1 MMIYFWNFYLD
12 FLFQNQKLQ
21 LREGF
26 ALQFFKLI
34 FFYHTV
40 RDIFRALD
48 ENNFCTFEMWR
59 KRDILIPDSGRK
71 SPVTIWSHRIALDSR
86 VCLATLSPCHL
97 ATLQHCRHCSCLPC
111 HWAPRRHSKRPATS
125 WRRWSSLALFFHPR
139 IGSLSNT
146 VRRFFPWMGGRGGT
160 PQVLQK
166 TGIFCPKTLFL
177 AVLICYWSF

>member
-1 MMIYFWNFYLD
+1 MFFYLPRCGQP
-12 FLFQNQKLQ
+12 LSPLSSSS
-21 LREGF
+21 
-26 ALQFFKLI
+26 
-34 FFYHTV
+34 
-40 RDIFRALD
+40 
-48 ENNFCTFEMWR
+48 
-59 KRDILIPDSGRK
+59 PDSRLDPGARRL
-71 SPVTIWSHRIALDSR
+71 PLDTIINIKFLKPMKESHSAWFNLNLNWQSQFIVACSIAAIALPS
-86 VCLATLSPCHL
+86 LFTMSSCHL
-97 ATLQHCRHCSCLPC
+97 VTLQHCRHCSCLPC

-177 AVLICYWSF
+177 AVLICFWSF